1 MKWKKSSHFHS
12 KRLFRSTFRKKS
24 SIVSGNLE
32 KKSPTFLTL
41 CTKSALKKFTISRH
55 KAPGRFTRL
64 RSDCRVGLS
73 PKVTRTYYEPRLA
86 FRGRYGGH
94 QRIASSKV
102 PFSLR
107 SQRFINE
114 VARYHKNRIIRFVF
128 CSFLKIEKKNCEID
142 CDMNLVIEV
151 HQQRRQYWLFLRTK
165 RESCKP

>member
-1 MKWKKSSHFHS
+1 MINQIHSLFFVTFQMGKTSLFHS

-128 CSFLKIEKKNCEID
+128 CSFLKIEKK
-142 CDMNLVIEV
+142 L
-151 HQQRRQYWLFLRTK
+151 
-165 RESCKP
+165 

>member
-1 MKWKKSSHFHS
+1 MQKLIWFDEIMNFVCFVPKMKITCNFHS
-12 KRLFRSTFRKKS
+12 KRLFRSPFRKKS

-94 QRIASSKV
+94 QRIASFES
-102 PFSLR
+102 SLQSTFATVYKWGGEI
-107 SQRFINE
+107 SQKQNHLLRF
-114 VARYHKNRIIRFVF
+114 
-128 CSFLKIEKKNCEID
+128 L
-142 CDMNLVIEV
+142 
-151 HQQRRQYWLFLRTK
+151 LFL
-165 RESCKP
+165 EN